1 MTGNPFGRLL
11 GDLWRDLRDP
21 SIVWQAAAVALCVGA
36 AWWLARRV
44 QWRAPE
50 ESAAALKRGAAA
62 FRRIAFPL
70 LAVILLLAARAALAP
85 LHSTNLLS
93 VAIPLFTA
101 LAVIRLA
108 IYVVRI
114 AFASGR
120 WLDAFERSLAV
131 VIWTV
136 VALHLLGVLPDIVRW
151 LDQVELPAGKAR
163 ISLWMLASAAFWV
176 AVTLLVALWAGAA
189 LEARL
194 MRAEELHSS
203 LRVVFAR
210 LGRAALLV
218 AAVFVALPLVGVD
231 LTVLSVFGGA
241 LGVGLGLGLQKIASN
256 YVSGFILLLERSI
269 RIGDVITADGQHGV
283 VTGITTRH
291 VVVRA
296 ANGVEAI
303 IPNDTL
309 VTSTVLNH
317 SYSDKNVRLAARLQ
331 VAYGTD
337 VPAVLRLLE
346 EVALRFPRVLRSPA
360 PAAHILGL
368 GDNGIE
374 LELGF
379 WIGDPENGSQNI
391 RSEVLVQVLRELAS
405 RGIEIPFPKR
415 DVRLS
420 KDRAGG

>member
-21 SIVWQAAAVALCVGA
+21 SILWQAAAVALCIGA
-36 AWWLARRV
+36 AWWLARLV

-50 ESAAALKRGAAA
+50 DSAAALKRGAAA

-70 LAVILLLAARAALAP
+70 IAVILLIAARAALAP
-85 LHSTNLLS
+85 LQSTNLLS

-108 IYVVRI
+108 VYVLRI

-131 VIWTV
+131 VIWAV
-136 VALHLLGVLPDIVRW
+136 VALHLLGVLPDIVHW

-163 ISLWMLASAAFWV
+163 ISLWTLASAAFWV
-176 AVTLLVALWAGAA
+176 AVALLFALWAGAA

-194 MRAEELHSS
+194 MRAEGLHSS

-256 YVSGFILLLERSI
+256 YLSGFILLLDRSI

-283 VTGITTRH
+283 VTGITTRY
-291 VVVRA
+291 VVVRGL
-296 ANGVEAI
+296 NGIEAI

-317 SYSDKNVRLAARLQ
+317 SYSDRNVRVAARISI
-331 VAYGTD
+331 ARARD
-337 VPAVLRLLE
+337 VSAALRLLE
-346 EVALRFPRVLRSPA
+346 EVALRSPRVLGTPA
-360 PAAHILGL
+360 PAAHVLGV
-368 GDNGIE
+368 GDSGIE

-379 WIGDPENGSQNI
+379 WIGDPENGTQNV
-391 RSEVLVQVLRELAS
+391 RSEVLARALAELDA

-415 DVRLS
+415 DVRFS
-420 KDRAGG
+420 QDRFAG